1 MTDLTTPV
9 PATDPAT
16 DLAALPVRADGARL
30 TWRSG
35 GETLVVEPWGRD
47 SVRVRATVLGDVE
60 DTDWALLPPAI
71 EAGAADG
78 AAPDDARVEL
88 RSDGATL
95 VNGGLRVE
103 LTTTTGFS
111 EIVGY
116 EVSHCDLAFYD
127 ADGRLLLRELDR
139 GGSLQL
145 RARNFRPR
153 LGDDGHTLTA
163 SFESD
168 PDEKLYGMGQYQQHV
183 LDLKGSTFELA
194 HRNSQASVPFVMS
207 SAGYGFLWHDP
218 AIGRATF
225 ARNRTEWH
233 AESTKQ
239 LDYWVTA
246 ARTPARISRA
256 YAEATGHAPMMP
268 ERGLGFWQCKLRYW
282 NQEQLLEVARE
293 HRRRGLPLDVIVSDF
308 FHWPKMGDYRFEE
321 EFWPDPTAMVDELKE
336 LGAELMVSVWP
347 QVSLESEN
355 DSYLRRNNLLVRSD
369 RGIDVQMAFQGPS
382 TFLDVTN
389 PETRRWLWETCR
401 RNYGAH
407 GIRTFWL
414 DEAEPEYGVYDYD
427 AFRYHLGP
435 ALRVG
440 NVYPQAFARAFY
452 EGQVADGES
461 EVVNLVRCAWA
472 GSQRY
477 GALVWSG
484 DISSTFEDLA
494 RQVTA
499 GIHMGVAGIPWF
511 TTDIGGFHR
520 GDVTD
525 PAFHELLVRWF
536 QFGAFS
542 PVMRLHGDRLPRED
556 VAAADGSSRLAS
568 GGPNELWSFGEE
580 VFGVLERY
588 VHLRETLRDYVRDA
602 MRAAHTDGQPV
613 MRGLFHDFPEDS
625 RAWDVDDQFLLG
637 PDVLVA
643 PVLAAGVRERDVYLP
658 AGARWTDAATGQ
670 VHDGGVTVRADAP
683 LDVVPV
689 FLRDGALPHVVGR
702 TTGRVAPG
710 APVVES
716 PSEPGAAGPSGAGPS
731 TAGAA

>member
-1 MTDLTTPV
+1 MI
-9 PATDPAT
+9 
-16 DLAALPVRADGARL
+16 
-30 TWRSG
+30 WRGG

-47 SVRVRATVLGDVE
+47 SVRVRASLMGDVE
-60 DTDWALLPPAI
+60 DTDWALLPPAS
-71 EAGAADG
+71 
-78 AAPDDARVEL
+78 APDDGTYDGAQAEVRA
-88 RSDGATL
+88 DGATL
-95 VNGGLRVE
+95 VNGGIRVE
-103 LTTTTGFS
+103 LTTSAGFH
-111 EIVGY
+111 EVVGH
-116 EVSHCDLAFYD
+116 EVSHCELAFYD
-127 ADGRLLLRELDR
+127 ADGRLLLRELGR

-153 LGDDGHTLTA
+153 PGDDGHTLTA

-207 SAGYGFLWHDP
+207 SGGYGFLWHDP

-233 AESTKQ
+233 AESTWQ

-246 ARTPARISRA
+246 GSTPAQISRA
-256 YAEATGHAPMMP
+256 YADATGHAPMMP

-293 HRRRGLPLDVIVSDF
+293 HRRRGLPLDVIVADF
-308 FHWPKMGDYRFEE
+308 FHWPKMGDYRFED
-321 EFWPDPTAMVDELKE
+321 EFWPDPAAMVAELRE
-336 LGAELMVSVWP
+336 LGVELMVSVWP
-347 QVSLESEN
+347 QVSYQSEN
-355 DSYLRRNNLLVRSD
+355 DSYLRRNNLLVRAD

-382 TFLDVTN
+382 AFLDVTN
-389 PETRRWLWETCR
+389 PEARRWLWETCR

-452 EGQVADGES
+452 EGQRADAELAAAGPAED
-461 EVVNLVRCAWA
+461 EAENATENATENDVVNLVRCAWA

-536 QFGAFS
+536 QLGTFS
-542 PVMRLHGDRLPRED
+542 PVMRLHGDRQPHED
-556 VAAADGSSRLAS
+556 VVAADGSPRLAS
-568 GGPNELWSFGEE
+568 GGPNELWSFGDE
-580 VFGVLERY
+580 VYSVLERY
-588 VHLRETLRDYVRDA
+588 VHLRETLRDYVREV

-613 MRGLFHDFPEDS
+613 MRGLFHDFPDDA

-637 PDVLVA
+637 PDILVA
-643 PVLAAGVRERDVYLP
+643 PVLTAGARERDVYLP
-658 AGARWTDAATGQ
+658 AGARWTDAATGE
-670 VHDGGVTVRADAP
+670 VYDGGTTVRAAAP

-702 TTGRVAPG
+702 TAG
-710 APVVES
+710 S
-716 PSEPGAAGPSGAGPS
+716 PD
-731 TAGAA
+731 